1 MSDFDDVLERL
12 LTDPVFQA
20 TLRANPEAA
29 LAGYQLDAEER
40 QLLASQVDLSAGEER
55 TVEMRVSKSGV
66 MGLVGPVVSA
76 FGLTGQPVEASGQGA
91 FGLAPRDEGLLD
103 PGGPK
108 QTFGSVH
115 ATEVFGQSPGG
126 PASTVEAVGYHTSVD
141 VDGDGHW
148 DANTAYERGDGG
160 VDIRVDRDGDGVAE
174 FVGHDLN
181 RDGLVDSADYD
192 TDGDGVLDTRMAVDN
207 GDGWM
212 DRSIPIPGQRP
223 DTQSF
228 GQAPQR

>member
-1 MSDFDDVLERL
+1 
-12 LTDPVFQA
+12 
-20 TLRANPEAA
+20 
-29 LAGYQLDAEER
+29 
-40 QLLASQVDLSAGEER
+40 
-55 TVEMRVSKSGV
+55 
-66 MGLVGPVVSA
+66 
-76 FGLTGQPVEASGQGA
+76 
-91 FGLAPRDEGLLD
+91 
-103 PGGPK
+103 
-108 QTFGSVH
+108 
-115 ATEVFGQSPGG
+115 
-126 PASTVEAVGYHTSVD
+126 VEAVGYHTQVD

-192 TDGDGVLDTRMAVDN
+192 TDGDGVLDTRMVDDN

-212 DRSIPIPGQRP
+212 DRSTPIPGQRP